1 MGKSNYNIRFN
12 ELYEKLSLG
21 EIINEPVQ
29 VSGVSCILC
38 IRLKLMM
45 DYMQ

>member
-21 EIINEPVQ
+21 EIINEPV
-29 VSGVSCILC
+29 CIK
-38 IRLKLMM
+38 I
-45 DYMQ
+45 